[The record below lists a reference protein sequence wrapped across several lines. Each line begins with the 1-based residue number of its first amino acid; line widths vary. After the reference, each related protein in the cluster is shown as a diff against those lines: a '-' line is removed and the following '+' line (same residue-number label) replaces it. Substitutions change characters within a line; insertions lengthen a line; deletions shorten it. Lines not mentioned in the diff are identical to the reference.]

1 MTVLSFSL
9 LVTTPS
15 CDDDNPEVVV
25 GERGAKGDE
34 GPEGPEGARGE
45 KGEQGATGPTGPR
58 GETGPKGDTG
68 APGNA
73 NVKVFTQNI
82 QDAVWETMGSAAEG
96 YQRLIINA
104 PNVLDLSTV
113 RDAVILVYVRS
124 SDYAPNYWA
133 LVPYYTDRNIR
144 VDAIVNHRSL
154 TLKKDQNGKPYVP
167 SVFYEVKIVTIQP
180 SSRTEPISRIQNAP
194 IDFKDYESV
203 RNHFNF

>member
-1 MTVLSFSL
+1 
-9 LVTTPS
+9 
-15 CDDDNPEVVV
+15 
-25 GERGAKGDE
+25 
-34 GPEGPEGARGE
+34 
-45 KGEQGATGPTGPR
+45 
-58 GETGPKGDTG
+58 
-68 APGNA
+68 
-73 NVKVFTQNI
+73 
-82 QDAVWETMGSAAEG
+82 MGSAAEG

-144 VDAIVNHRSL
+144 VDAIANHRSL